1 MASQPSIDE
10 VWRRIEAHEG
20 AEFRT
25 KRGLPLTYSI
35 SGSKLTP
42 SRSDYPL
49 AVSDFEKALALVPIE
64 SVAAISNLVRG
75 PSYIWAILH
84 DKRIRQADW

>member
-1 MASQPSIDE
+1 MNSKPAIDE

-20 AEFRT
+20 ELFST
-25 KRGLPLTYSI
+25 KLGLPLKYEMKGSALETSRAKQKIEI
-35 SGSKLTP
+35 SEFG
-42 SRSDYPL
+42 
-49 AVSDFEKALALVPIE
+49 KALELVPIE
-64 SVAAISNLVRG
+64 SPAHISSLVRG